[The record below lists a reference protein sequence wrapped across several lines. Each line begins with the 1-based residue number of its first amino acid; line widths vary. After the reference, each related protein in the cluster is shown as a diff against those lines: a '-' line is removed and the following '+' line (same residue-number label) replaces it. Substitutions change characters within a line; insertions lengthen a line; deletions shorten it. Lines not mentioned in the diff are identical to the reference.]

1 LLEVFTFFVALVLLI
16 LPVID
21 WTAVHI
27 IREAAKQAPN
37 NIAIKERMFTAGVLA
52 LASSLNGF
60 LALIR
65 LFDLHPGS
73 QVAILILSASLI
85 LGSLPNMYW
94 LSLYYRNSLRK

>member
-1 LLEVFTFFVALVLLI
+1 VALVLLI